1 VRTRRFGDTDLEA
14 SEIGFGTWAL
24 GSTWWGDVSEDQGER
39 LLSEA
44 LELGITFFETGDAY
58 GQGANEE
65 LVGRV
70 LGPHRDRIQLSTK
83 FGYELAVGRQEHS
96 EGERPQRWDG
106 PFIRAALEA
115 SLRRLGTDVVDL
127 YQLHNPRLEA
137 IDSDECFATLEELRE
152 EGKIRHYGVALGPAI
167 GWREEGLRAIDTR
180 GIASVQTV
188 YNLLE
193 QEPGRELIAAAA
205 ARGVGLMARVP
216 TSSGLLDDN
225 LTPETTFGPGDH
237 RRHRPHE
244 WLVQGLQKIDRIR
257 FLCEPGTGRTM
268 AQAALRFILAQ
279 PQMAVVVPTITNRA
293 ELVEYA
299 GADAAPELTDD
310 ELARVAELYERDFD
324 VDAASPTAPAAP
336 TVSAG

>member
-1 VRTRRFGDTDLEA
+1 MRTRPFGDTDLEA

-83 FGYELAVGRQEHS
+83 FGYVIAEGRREHP
-96 EGERPQRWDG
+96 EGERPQQWDG
-106 PFIRAALEA
+106 PFVREALEG
-115 SLRRLGTDVVDL
+115 SLRRLGTDRVDL

-137 IDSDECFATLEELRE
+137 IDSDECFATLEELRD
-152 EGKIRHYGVALGPAI
+152 EGKIRQYGVALGPAI
-167 GWREEGLRAIDTR
+167 GWREEGLRAIATR

-193 QEPGRELIAAAA
+193 QDPGRDLMAAAA
-205 ARGVGLMARVP
+205 EHGVGVIARVP

-225 LTPETTFGPGDH
+225 LSPETTFGPGDH
-237 RRHRPHE
+237 RRHRPRE
-244 WLVQGLQKIDRIR
+244 WLVEGLQKIDRIR

-279 PQMAVVVPTITNRA
+279 PQMSVVIPTITNED
-293 ELVEYA
+293 ELREYA
-299 GADAAPELTDD
+299 GASAAPELTDD
-310 ELARVAELYERDFD
+310 ELARVSELYGRNFD
-324 VDAASPTAPAAP
+324 VEP
-336 TVSAG
+336 VSA